1 MGRMYKYY
9 ELELFHFVLYGYLRR
24 AVEENDG
31 EENECGNDT
40 QDVTNGLSR
49 LALCIHPIEGNQE
62 EVLEQD
68 HNVLSVGRERI
79 TLQEVVND
87 AGKEGSTLHIEG
99 DRVQTGHIPSHHDL
113 EDLRKFHNSRSNHN
127 SVSKSLANGILQAR
141 NIRETAIHKER
152 MVTLVSNHV
161 RNQLFHVLYS

>member
-9 ELELFHFVLYGYLRR
+9 ELHLFHCVLYGYLCGT
-24 AVEENDG
+24 VEENDG
-31 EENECGNDT
+31 EENEGSNDT
-40 QDVTNGLSR
+40 EDVANGLSR
-49 LALCIHPIEGNQE
+49 LALRIHPIEGNQE

-87 AGKEGSTLHIEG
+87 ARKEGSTLHIEG
-99 DRVQTGHIPSHHDL
+99 DSVQTGHVPSHHDL
-113 EDLRKFHNSRSNHN
+113 EDLRKLHNSRSNHN
-127 SVSKSLANGILQAR
+127 SIPKSLANGVLQTR
-141 NIRETAIHKER
+141 NIRETAIHKEC